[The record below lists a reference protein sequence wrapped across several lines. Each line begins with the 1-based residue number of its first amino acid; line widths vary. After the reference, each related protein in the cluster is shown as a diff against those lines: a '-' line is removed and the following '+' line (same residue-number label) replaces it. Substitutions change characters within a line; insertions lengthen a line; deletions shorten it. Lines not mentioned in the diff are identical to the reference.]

1 MVAVVPDLRIGTLIS
16 ENLLAFLGFAG
27 LLGALTAVVWSD
39 QSGPA
44 APTLFRFFLRV
55 AIFLL
60 IFFSKDPL
68 SIANFFASLRPHVLN
83 YRAADRRLLTRR
95 FRGLEYQR
103 AKRVRHHDLSYVW
116 WFRCLAQRR
125 AV

>member
-1 MVAVVPDLRIGTLIS
+1 MLTS
-16 ENLLAFLGFAG
+16 ENLLASLSFAR
-27 LLGALTAVVWSD
+27 LLSVLAAGVWTD

-55 AIFLL
+55 AIFSL

-68 SIANFFASLRPHVLN
+68 SIANFFAPLWPHVLN

>member
-1 MVAVVPDLRIGTLIS
+1 M
-16 ENLLAFLGFAG
+16 LAAG
-27 LLGALTAVVWSD
+27 VWSD

-68 SIANFFASLRPHVLN
+68 SIANIFAPLRPHVLN

-95 FRGLEYQR
+95 FRGPEYQR
-103 AKRVRHHDLSYVW
+103 AKRVRHHDSSYVW
-116 WFRCLAQRR
+116 WFRCLARR
-125 AV
+125 HAI